1 MKCIGSF
8 KDFCKLN
15 EAKVGSKAI
24 GRATELIARYFSTKA
39 GSSYVEYGRVNV
51 SKYGKNGVIQNIY
64 IDKKS
69 GGAIGINWTSDGN
82 FLGISMWDK
91 FYGATGTPSREIEI
105 EGVDASDT
113 ESFAKYLPRAVRLAF
128 GESDEE
134 MDESFQL
141 TEAASTFYYNGKSYR
156 GVTNL
161 IKAVYE
167 AGEDV
172 DRAQEIVRSAYGNS
186 SYDRFVQTAFK
197 LLDDGQTEL
206 KAGDVYAAM
215 NNKLGKAASPVRV
228 VAGKAQQEEDS
239 KEEEDEVKEFMKTKI
254 ADPAVVYKHLEAYTK
269 SVALGATTALLVTG
283 KGGTGKSYTIDKVL
297 KETADGEWCKMKG
310 KASARGM
317 YIYLYNHYN
326 QICVFDDCD
335 SVFANADG
343 INVLKGALD
352 TSDNRVIGWLNSDS
366 ACVNTEGL
374 THEEI
379 EMELA
384 EYAHSHGGKQ
394 GFPSE
399 FVFEGQVI
407 FISNL
412 TLEQIRKKDS
422 ALLTRCQV
430 IDVTLDAKGILSRME
445 TILPTLRYY
454 KARCVD
460 GQKVEMTN
468 EEDKKEVF
476 EYLSTPEV
484 QKRLQ
489 AKGEEFSIRT
499 LIKACKLKASIPDMW
514 MELI

>member
-1 MKCIGSF
+1 MKRVGSF
-8 KDFCKLN
+8 KDFCLN
-15 EAKVGSKAI
+15 EAKVGNKSI

-39 GSSYVEYGRVNV
+39 GSSYVEYGRINV

-64 IDKKS
+64 IDKKDGS
-69 GGAIGINWTSDGN
+69 AIGINWTDDGN
-82 FLGISMWDK
+82 FLGISMWDE
-91 FYGATGTPSREIEI
+91 FHGATGTPSREIEI

-113 ESFAKYLPRAVRLAF
+113 ESFATYLPRAVRLAF
-128 GESDEE
+128 GESDED
-134 MDESFQL
+134 MDEKFQL
-141 TEAASTFYYNGKSYR
+141 SEAASSFNYNGQTYR

-167 AGEDV
+167 DGEDV
-172 DRAQEIVRSAYGNS
+172 DRAQEIIRGVYGNS

-197 LLDDGQTEL
+197 LLSSGQTEI
-206 KAGDVYAAM
+206 KAADVYAAL
-215 NNKLGKAASPVRV
+215 NKKLGKVASPVKV
-228 VAGKAQQEEDS
+228 VAGKTQQEEDS
-239 KEEEDEVKEFMKTKI
+239 EEEENEVKEFMKTKV
-254 ADPAVVYKHLEAYTK
+254 ADPAIVYKHLEAYTK
-269 SVALGATTALLVTG
+269 SVADGATTALLVTG
-283 KGGTGKSYTIDKVL
+283 KGGTGKSYTITKIL
-297 KETADGEWCKMKG
+297 KETADGEWCLMKG
-310 KASARGM
+310 KASARAM
-317 YIYLYNHYN
+317 YVYLYNHYN
-326 QICVFDDCD
+326 KICVFDDCD

-366 ACVNTEGL
+366 ACVNTEGMN
-374 THEEI
+374 HEEI
-379 EMELA
+379 EMALA
-384 EYAHSHGGKQ
+384 DFEASHGGKA

-430 IDVTLDAKGILSRME
+430 IDVTLDAKGLLSRME
-445 TILPTLRYY
+445 TILPSLRYY

-468 EEDKKEVF
+468 EEDKIEVF
-476 EYLSTPEV
+476 EYLKTEEV

-499 LIKACKLKASIPDMW
+499 LIKACKLKASVPDMW
-514 MELI
+514 KEIV

>member
-1 MKCIGSF
+1 MKKIGSF
-8 KDFCKLN
+8 KDFCLN
-15 EAKVGSKAI
+15 EAKVGSKSI

-39 GSSYVEYGRVNV
+39 GSSYVEYGRVEIIKDGKFGVQNV
-51 SKYGKNGVIQNIY
+51 Y

-69 GGAIGINWTSDGN
+69 GGAIGINFTDDGE
-82 FLGISMWDK
+82 FYGISIWDE
-91 FYGATGTPSREIEI
+91 FHDITSTPSREIEI
-105 EGVDASDT
+105 AGVNTSDT
-113 ESFAKYLPRAVRLAF
+113 ESFAKYLPRVVRVAF
-128 GESDEE
+128 GESEEE
-134 MDESFQL
+134 MDEKFQL
-141 TEAASTFYYNGKSYR
+141 SEAASAFNYNGMTYR

-161 IKAVYE
+161 IKAIYE
-167 AGEDV
+167 DGEDE
-172 DRAQEIVRSAYGNS
+172 DRAMEIIRSAYGNS
-186 SYDRFVQTAFK
+186 SYDKFVQTAFK

-215 NNKLGKAASPVRV
+215 NKKLGGKTASPVKV
-228 VAGKAQQEEDS
+228 IAGKAQQEVTS
-239 KEEEDEVKEFMKTKI
+239 KEEEEEVKEFMKTKV

-269 SVALGATTALLVTG
+269 SVADGATTALLVTG
-283 KGGTGKSYTIDKVL
+283 KGGTGKSYTITKVL
-297 KETADGEWCKMKG
+297 KETADGEWALMKG
-310 KASARGM
+310 KASARAM
-317 YIYLYNHYN
+317 YVYLYNHYN

-366 ACVNTEGL
+366 ACVNTEGM

-384 EYAHSHGGKQ
+384 EFAASHGGKP

-430 IDVTLDAKGILSRME
+430 IDVTLDAKGLLARME

-468 EEDKKEVF
+468 EADKKEVF
-476 EYLSTPEV
+476 EYLQTEEV

-489 AKGEEFSIRT
+489 AEGEEFSIRT
-499 LIKACKLKASIPDMW
+499 LIKACKLKASVPDMW
-514 MELI
+514 KELV

>member
-1 MKCIGSF
+1 MNRIGGF
-8 KDFCKLN
+8 KDFFGLN
-15 EAKVGSKAI
+15 EAKVGSKSI

-39 GSSYVEYGRVNV
+39 GSSYVEYGRINV
-51 SKYGKNGVIQNIY
+51 SKYGKNGVIQNLY

-69 GGAIGINWTSDGN
+69 GGAIGINWTADGN
-82 FLGISMWDK
+82 FLGISMWDE
-91 FYGATGTPSREIEI
+91 FRGATGTPSREIEI
-105 EGVDASDT
+105 EGVNASDT
-113 ESFAKYLPRAVRLAF
+113 ESFATYLPRAVRMAF

-134 MDESFQL
+134 MDESFKL
-141 TEAASTFYYNGKSYR
+141 TEAASSFNYNGKTYR

-161 IKAVYE
+161 IKAVYDD
-167 AGEDV
+167 GEDV
-172 DRAQEIVRSAYGNS
+172 DRAQEIIRGVYGNN
-186 SYDRFVQTAFK
+186 SYDKFVQAAFK
-197 LLDDGQTEL
+197 LLASGQENI
-206 KAGDVYAAM
+206 KAGDVYAAI
-215 NNKLGKAASPVRV
+215 NNKLGKSASPVKV

-239 KEEEDEVKEFMKTKI
+239 KEEEQEVKEFMKTKV

-269 SVALGATTALLVTG
+269 SVADGATTALLVTG

-297 KETADGEWCKMKG
+297 KNMADGEWFKMKG
-310 KASARGM
+310 KASAKGM
-317 YIYLYNHYN
+317 YLYLYNHYDK
-326 QICVFDDCD
+326 ICVFDDCD

-343 INVLKGALD
+343 INILKGALD

-366 ACVNTEGL
+366 QCVNTEGL

-384 EYAHSHGGKQ
+384 EYANAHGGKP

-430 IDVTLDAKGILSRME
+430 IDVTLDAKGLLSRME

-476 EYLSTPEV
+476 EYLKTDEV

-499 LIKACKLKASIPDMW
+499 LIKACKLKASVPDMW
-514 MELI
+514 KELI